1 MSYLTGLALG
11 ISAGKQVGKLYRSKG
26 FQLVHGSH
34 GRRRYYYEKL
44 VNNKELA
51 VTLGKLLQS
60 TSAVHNVVINQ
71 VTGTILLEYNCEDEK
86 IERIMEYVEQYSQRP
101 SPTSSYG
108 KIGNDIRNSFSSVNK
123 AIKENTGLNFDL
135 RTLVSLG
142 LMIWGTNKV
151 WTLGQRPTGPQML
164 WWSYSLLKG
173 RDS

>member
-11 ISAGKQVGKLYRSKG
+11 ISAGKQVGRLYRGRG
-26 FQLVHGSH
+26 FQLVHASQ

-44 VNNKELA
+44 VNNNELA
-51 VTLGKLLQS
+51 VRMEQLLQS
-60 TSAVHNVVINQ
+60 SSALHNFVINM
-71 VTGTILLEYNCEDEK
+71 VTGTILLEYGCSDEE
-86 IERIMEYVEQYSQRP
+86 IEIIIGYLERFSRRP

-108 KIGNDIRNSFSSVNK
+108 KIGSDIRSGFSSVNK